1 MRTWQSLCSSIWREM
16 RTQGDHHAS
25 QQDWSPDDLYEG
37 TVPMAFEFTGRGRE
51 ERQERRE
58 KLVTEQQ
65 EH

>member
-1 MRTWQSLCSSIWREM
+1 M
-16 RTQGDHHAS
+16 RTQGDHHTS